1 MLLWFR
7 AAGAG
12 RQYAPAALIDRRFP
26 APQLHVRWRLKAQQ
40 ICLVLI
46 FVMAA
51 LYGFAMAVLGP
62 IPTAPAA
69 LAFVF
74 VGLVF
79 FWCRFDAA
87 DRGVSLPRWNRV
99 LIVALALVGVP
110 IYFFRTKPW
119 PGAVWATAKA
129 LSVLVALP
137 FVTGL
142 TYAIVRAIAT

>member
-1 MLLWFR
+1 MRLSDVVVRPLNFT
-7 AAGAG
+7 
-12 RQYAPAALIDRRFP
+12 
-26 APQLHVRWRLKAQQ
+26 VRWRLKAQQ
-40 ICLVLI
+40 ICLALI

-51 LYGFAMAVLGP
+51 FYGFAMAVLGP

-119 PGAVWATAKA
+119 QGAVWATAKA

-137 FVTGL
+137 
-142 TYAIVRAIAT
+142 